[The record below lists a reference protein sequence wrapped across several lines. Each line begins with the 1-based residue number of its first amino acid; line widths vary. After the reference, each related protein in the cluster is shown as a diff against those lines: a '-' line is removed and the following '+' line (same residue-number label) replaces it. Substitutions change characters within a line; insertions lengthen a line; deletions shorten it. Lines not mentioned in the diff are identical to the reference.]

1 MSEALDK
8 LIVEIGREFENFKI
22 RPKQTSRLMKVI
34 NLFLKVI
41 TFGKFDSFMK
51 FTTTIGYYTIYTPI
65 NWDEKPEE
73 KKIELLRH
81 ERIHLRQRRKL
92 SIVLFSLLYLF
103 LPFPVL
109 FAWFRLSFEKEAY
122 EESMRT
128 IYEQDGNT
136 SRLREA
142 SYKEA
147 MTSKL
152 VGAPYFWAWYRKHSI
167 ELWFD
172 NFVASLESESK

>member
-1 MSEALDK
+1 MSDTLDK
-8 LIVEIGREFENFKI
+8 LIAEINREFKSFKI
-22 RPKQTSRLMKVI
+22 RPKQTSRFMRVI
-34 NLFLKVI
+34 NLFLRVI

-51 FTTTIGYYTIYTPI
+51 FTTTVGYTVYTPT
-65 NWDEKPEE
+65 NWDEKSEK

-81 ERIHLRQRRKL
+81 ERIHLRQRRKW
-92 SIVLFSLLYLF
+92 SIILFSLLYLMF
-103 LPFPVL
+103 PFPVL
-109 FAWFRLSFEKEAY
+109 FAWFRFSFEKEAY

-128 IYEQDGNT
+128 IFEQDGNS
-136 SRLREA
+136 SRLRKA

-152 VGAPYFWAWYRKHSI
+152 VGPPYFWAWYRKRSV